1 MVAAKEDGE
10 EGEVEEEEEEEDRPL
25 SAPAST
31 IATSRG
37 STAEGVTMSKC
48 ISVIGQAHSLPKN
61 RDDTGEP

>member
-10 EGEVEEEEEEEDRPL
+10 EGEEEEEEEEDRPL

-37 STAEGVTMSKC
+37 STAEAVTMSKC